1 MEAPLQT
8 DDDRRTLGIAAVGG
22 TTVVWSLVPLILK
35 STDMPGLTF
44 AMYRLWLGVL
54 VYAAVFAIRRQRLSA
69 ATIRACALGGVFFAA
84 DIGLTFSAFSLT
96 SAANATIIGA
106 LAPVLIALAAARWFG
121 ERIERRDLVLV
132 AVSFGGVVVVAAASQ
147 GSGVATPF
155 GDLCAALSV
164 ISWTAYWL
172 FSKRSR
178 VTTTA
183 LEYIAT
189 VMLVAAITITPFTI
203 GFGAVTGMS
212 LAPPSGRDWLWIW
225 VVTLIPGATGHLLVA
240 WSHEHVEA
248 WLSALITQS
257 QPVIASVAAWI
268 VLGEVVTPLAVAGGV
283 VVIAAT
289 AIIVVRG
296 ARNAAD
302 PAAIESASERV
313 T

>member
-1 MEAPLQT
+1 MPTTE
-8 DDDRRTLGIAAVGG
+8 DRRSLGILAVSA

-35 STDMPGLTF
+35 STDMPGLAF
-44 AMYRLWLGVL
+44 AVYRLWFGVL
-54 VYAAVFAIRRQRLSA
+54 VYVAVFAIRRQRLSA

-106 LAPVLIALAAARWFG
+106 LSPVLITLAAARWFG
-121 ERIERRDLVLV
+121 ERVDRRDMALVG
-132 AVSFGGVVVVAAASQ
+132 ASFAGVVVVAVASR
-147 GSGVATPF
+147 GSEATSAI
-155 GDLCAALSV
+155 GNLCAALSV

-178 VTTTA
+178 TTTTA

-203 GFGAVTGMS
+203 VFWLVTGMS
-212 LAPPSGRDWLWIW
+212 LSPPSGQDWLWIW
-225 VVTLIPGATGHLLVA
+225 IVTLVPGATGHLLVA
-240 WSHEHVEA
+240 WSHQHVEA

-268 VLGEVVTPLAVAGGV
+268 VLGESLTPLAIAGGLV
-283 VVIAAT
+283 VMGAT
-289 AIIVVRG
+289 AVIVVRG
-296 ARNAAD
+296 ARRGPEPEDVELAV
-302 PAAIESASERV
+302 ERA

>member
-1 MEAPLQT
+1 VPTTE
-8 DDDRRTLGIAAVGG
+8 DRRSLGILAVSA

-35 STDMPGLTF
+35 STDMPGLAF
-44 AMYRLWLGVL
+44 AMYRLWFGVL
-54 VYAAVFAIRRQRLSA
+54 VYVAVFAIRRQRLSA

-106 LAPVLIALAAARWFG
+106 LSPVLITLAAARWFG
-121 ERIERRDLVLV
+121 ERVDRRDMALVG
-132 AVSFGGVVVVAAASQ
+132 ASFAGVVVVAVASR
-147 GSGVATPF
+147 GSEATSAI
-155 GDLCAALSV
+155 GNLCAALSV

-178 VTTTA
+178 TTTTA

-203 GFGAVTGMS
+203 VFWLVTGMS
-212 LAPPSGRDWLWIW
+212 LSPPSGQDWLWIW
-225 VVTLIPGATGHLLVA
+225 IVTLIPGATGHLLVA
-240 WSHEHVEA
+240 WSHQHVEA

-268 VLGEVVTPLAVAGGV
+268 VLGESLTPLAIAGGLV
-283 VVIAAT
+283 VMGAT
-289 AIIVVRG
+289 AVIVVRG
-296 ARNAAD
+296 ARRGPEPEDVELAV
-302 PAAIESASERV
+302 ERA

>member
-1 MEAPLQT
+1 VRT
-8 DDDRRTLGIAAVGG
+8 SDDRRSLGILAVSL
-22 TTVVWSLVPLILK
+22 TTVVWSLVPLVLK
-35 STDMPGLTF
+35 STDMPGLSF
-44 AMYRLWLGVL
+44 AMYRLWFGVI
-54 VYAAVFAIRRQRLSA
+54 VYVVVFAVRRRRLSI

-106 LAPVLIALAAARWFG
+106 LSPVLITLAAARWFG
-121 ERIERRDLVLV
+121 ERVERRDLVLV
-132 AVSFGGVVVVAAASQ
+132 AASFAGVVVVAGASR
-147 GSGVATPF
+147 GSEATSAL
-155 GDLCAALSV
+155 GNLCAALSV

-178 VTTTA
+178 VTTSA

-203 GFGAVTGMS
+203 AFGLVTGMS
-212 LAPPSGRDWLWIW
+212 LSPPSGQDWLWIW
-225 VVTLIPGATGHLLVA
+225 LVTLIPGATGHLLVA
-240 WSHEHVEA
+240 WSHQHVEA

-268 VLGEVVTPLAVAGGV
+268 VLGEALTPLAIAGGIV
-283 VVIAAT
+283 VMAAT
-289 AIIVVRG
+289 AAIVVRG
-296 ARNAAD
+296 ARRSPEPEEVELAV
-302 PAAIESASERV
+302 ERA

>member
-1 MEAPLQT
+1 M
-8 DDDRRTLGIAAVGG
+8 
-22 TTVVWSLVPLILK
+22 VWSLVPLILK

-54 VYAAVFAIRRQRLSA
+54 VYVVVFAVRRRRLSA

-106 LAPVLIALAAARWFG
+106 LSPVLITLAAARWFG
-121 ERIERRDLVLV
+121 ERVERRDLVLV
-132 AVSFGGVVVVAAASQ
+132 AASFVGVVIVAAASR
-147 GSGVATPF
+147 GSEATTAV
-155 GDLCAALSV
+155 GNICAALSV

-178 VTTTA
+178 ATTTA

-203 GFGAVTGMS
+203 AFGLATGMS
-212 LAPPSGRDWLWIW
+212 LAPPSGQDWLWIW
-225 VVTLIPGATGHLLVA
+225 LVTLIPGATGHLLVA
-240 WSHEHVEA
+240 WSHQHVEA

-257 QPVIASVAAWI
+257 QPVIASIAAWI
-268 VLGEVVTPLAVAGGV
+268 VLGEALTTLAIAGGLV
-283 VVIAAT
+283 VMGAT
-289 AIIVVRG
+289 AVLVVRG
-296 ARNAAD
+296 ARQASD
-302 PAAIESASERV
+302 PEEVELAVERA